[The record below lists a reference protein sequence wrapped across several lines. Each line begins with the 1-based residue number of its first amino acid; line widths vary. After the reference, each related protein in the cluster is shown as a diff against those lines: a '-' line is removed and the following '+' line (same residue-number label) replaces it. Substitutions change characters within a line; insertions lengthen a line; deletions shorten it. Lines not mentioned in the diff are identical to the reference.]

1 MAHIRFNPWVLV
13 VASLVTS
20 GDALGWFEP
29 RLAQTGL
36 QIATPPSAILL
47 RTADSRTAPDPGSSN
62 DSDEVPD
69 ITQHPAASTEGD
81 EVPTAL
87 APRNPEPSSA
97 APQSATSSSGDE
109 VSSPVVV
116 PDAVGAL
123 TSKPRAGA
131 ASEVTPIDA
140 VNPPT
145 AVAPAAAPIPVIAD
159 ADAPI
164 ASQLRDALQG
174 DTAKIA
180 LQPFYSAR
188 NYSPLWITD
197 GKVNERARAAMA
209 YLASVD
215 ADGLDPADYPVPN
228 FASLPDP
235 AALADAEIQLS
246 VAVTNYAHHA
256 QVGRVHWT
264 RVSGDIFYDLKPF
277 APPDVLANLASAN
290 EITAALAG
298 YEPQT
303 SGYQALKAK
312 LAELRTEANSG
323 MAAIS
328 YGPVL
333 TVGMED
339 ARIPQLRERLGT
351 TGEGQIFDKA
361 LADAVKKFQ
370 RDNNLKATGV
380 LTAVTVDQLNGRPS
394 VGLST

>member
-1 MAHIRFNPWVLV
+1 MAHVRFNPWVLV

-87 APRNPEPSSA
+87 APRNPDPSSA

-116 PDAVGAL
+116 PDAVRAL
-123 TSKPRAGA
+123 TSKPSAGA

-174 DTAKIA
+174 DKAKIA
-180 LQPFYSAR
+180 LQSFYSAR

-264 RVSGDIFYDLKPF
+264 RVSGDIFYELKPF

-323 MAAIS
+323 MAAIH
-328 YGPVL
+328 GRHGGCENPA
-333 TVGMED
+333 T
-339 ARIPQLRERLGT
+339 ARTP
-351 TGEGQIFDKA
+351 
-361 LADAVKKFQ
+361 
-370 RDNNLKATGV
+370 RDDWRRANFRQGA
-380 LTAVTVDQLNGRPS
+380 R
-394 VGLST
+394 